1 MSFFRALF
9 DFQFKEFVVTKVIK
23 ILYLLTVI
31 ALAIGSLILLV
42 VGLIQIGQ
50 PARLGGGAGWLLSII
65 VVPILFV
72 LALIAVRI
80 YFELTIF
87 IFLFFENIRDI
98 TFALT
103 KGQKAPVAM
112 PAVPQPPYQPF
123 SQPPQPPQ
131 YPQPPQPPQ
140 YPQYPQY
147 PQNPQQP
154 GQ

>member
-31 ALAIGSLILLV
+31 GLAIGSLILLV
-42 VGLIQIGQ
+42 VGLVQIGA
-50 PARLGGGAGWLLSII
+50 PARAGGGAGWLLSII
-65 VVPILFV
+65 VVPIMFV
-72 LALIAVRI
+72 LALIAIRI
-80 YFELTIF
+80 YFEMTIF

-112 PAVPQPPYQPF
+112 PAVPQPPHQPYV
-123 SQPPQPPQ
+123 QPPQ

>member
-50 PARLGGGAGWLLSII
+50 PTRLGGGAGWLLSII
-65 VVPILFV
+65 VVPIMFL
-72 LALIAVRI
+72 LALIVTRI
-80 YFELTIF
+80 YFEMTIF

-103 KGQKAPVAM
+103 KGNKAPVAM
-112 PAVPQPPYQPF
+112 PTPVPPQQPYPPYA
-123 SQPPQPPQ
+123 
-131 YPQPPQPPQ
+131 QPPQPPQ

-147 PQNPQQP
+147 PQSPQQP